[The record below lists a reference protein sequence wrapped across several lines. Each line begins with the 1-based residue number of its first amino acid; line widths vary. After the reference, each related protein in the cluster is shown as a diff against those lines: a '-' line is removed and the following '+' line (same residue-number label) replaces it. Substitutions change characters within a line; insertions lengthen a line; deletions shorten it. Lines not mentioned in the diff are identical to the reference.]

1 MAKKQCVREVRPDQM
16 RKLCG
21 EGNYCRIAADRNND
35 VSAVELD
42 QLARFLGRS
51 AVTIGLKRPP
61 HSV

>member
-1 MAKKQCVREVRPDQM
+1 ML
-16 RKLCG
+16 KLCG